1 MIGPDC
7 RRWGEHVPIYEYR
20 CEHCGVTFE
29 KFYRSAAA
37 AGDAACPS
45 CGRPGRR
52 LLSLFSRPRGAQ
64 PGSEE
69 GERERAGDEHDHE
82 HEHEFGG
89 HSHGAL
95 HGHHH

>member
-1 MIGPDC
+1 M
-7 RRWGEHVPIYEYR
+7 PIYEYR

>member
-7 RRWGEHVPIYEYR
+7 RRRGEHVPIYEYR

>member
-1 MIGPDC
+1 MRGAD
-7 RRWGEHVPIYEYR
+7 VPIYEYR
-20 CEHCGVTFE
+20 CEQCGVTFE

-37 AGDAACPS
+37 AGEAACPS

-64 PGSEE
+64 SGSDEA
-69 GERERAGDEHDHE
+69 ERERSGDEHEHDHD
-82 HEHEFGG
+82 HGHDHNHDFGG
-89 HSHGAL
+89 HSHSAL